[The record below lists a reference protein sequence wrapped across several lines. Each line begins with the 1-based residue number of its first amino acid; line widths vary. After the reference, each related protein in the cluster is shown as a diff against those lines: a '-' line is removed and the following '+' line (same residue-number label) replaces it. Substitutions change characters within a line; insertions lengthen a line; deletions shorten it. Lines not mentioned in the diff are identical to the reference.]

1 MSGQDQLS
9 PAAAYAAAK
18 ARAKH
23 SVTQEFID
31 SFDFGFDDF
40 QIAACQAVE
49 DGKGFDSLLG
59 QVMEQG
65 DDNCPTMQDSQY
77 PPQHQRGRLSY

>member
-9 PAAAYAAAK
+9 PAEAYAAAK

-31 SFDFGFDDF
+31 SFDFGFDEF
-40 QIAACQAVE
+40 QIFL
-49 DGKGFDSLLG
+49 FDIGECNVLFLG
-59 QVMEQG
+59 IA
-65 DDNCPTMQDSQY
+65 
-77 PPQHQRGRLSY
+77 LFILF

>member
-9 PAAAYAAAK
+9 PAEAYAAAK

-31 SFDFGFDDF
+31 SFRF
-40 QIAACQAVE
+40 
-49 DGKGFDSLLG
+49 
-59 QVMEQG
+59 
-65 DDNCPTMQDSQY
+65 
-77 PPQHQRGRLSY
+77 RLR

>member
-9 PAAAYAAAK
+9 PAEAYAAAK
-18 ARAKH
+18 ARAKY

-40 QIAACQAVE
+40 QIEACQALE
-49 DGKGFDSLLG
+49 DGHGVLVADCRCHLTLIGMQSGVQALQ
-59 QVMEQG
+59 QVLEVE
-65 DDNCPTMQDSQY
+65 
-77 PPQHQRGRLSY
+77 HR

>member
-9 PAAAYAAAK
+9 PAEAYAAAK

-31 SFDFGFDDF
+31 SFDFGFDEF
-40 QIAACQAVE
+40 QIHREDVHLCAV
-49 DGKGFDSLLG
+49 F
-59 QVMEQG
+59 
-65 DDNCPTMQDSQY
+65 
-77 PPQHQRGRLSY
+77 